1 MRQSFD
7 GVFMELVSLLILFL
21 VVVAAFVAS
30 KFTHSGNPY
39 PFKQKVALFTQVET
53 AFLSL
58 LEKAVGDEYKI
69 VSRVRLVDVLD
80 FQPGTDQKSKR
91 AALAKAQHK
100 QLDYVLL
107 DKSSLQIVAAVDLVN
122 NATKNGHKA
131 KKDWFV
137 NGALETAGVPL
148 IRIKVKT
155 GYKPQEVRQA
165 ILFKLGKPVNKK
177 PPIRRATPRPAPVLS
192 PSQIKSQSTALA
204 QV

>member
-1 MRQSFD
+1 
-7 GVFMELVSLLILFL
+7 MELVSLLILVL
-21 VVVAAFVAS
+21 VAVATFIAS

-39 PFKQKVALFTQVET
+39 PFTQKKALFTQVES

-58 LEKAVGDEYKI
+58 LEKAVGNDFKI
-69 VSRVRLVDVLD
+69 VSRVKLVDILD
-80 FQPGTDQKSKR
+80 FQPGIDSKSR
-91 AALAKAQHK
+91 RSALAKAQAK

-107 DKSSLQIVAAVDLVN
+107 DKTSLKIVGAIDLVN
-122 NATKNGHKA
+122 NASKNGHKA

-137 NGALETAGVPL
+137 NGALESAGIPL
-148 IRIKVKT
+148 IRIKVKA

-165 ILFKLGKPVNKK
+165 ILFKLGKPVDTRK
-177 PPIRRATPRPAPVLS
+177 PIRKSTIKNTPALS